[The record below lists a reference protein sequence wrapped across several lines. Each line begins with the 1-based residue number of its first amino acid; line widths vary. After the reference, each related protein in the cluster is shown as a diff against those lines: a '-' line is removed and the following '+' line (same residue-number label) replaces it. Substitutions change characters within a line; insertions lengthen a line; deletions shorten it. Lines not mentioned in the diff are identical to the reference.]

1 MCLAIALPLLPSC
14 SHPGPPAKSG
24 AASAITVTR
33 VDRAV
38 FDAASGKDPT
48 LKPRCE
54 AWTLNDKQVANYF
67 AAAREYPDG
76 THDAYYWLPCSI
88 KGRLRAGGQDWE
100 FEINAAATATWTR
113 GDSVR
118 KWGCDAKAC
127 EPLVLMMPD
136 GNNP

>member
-1 MCLAIALPLLPSC
+1 MCLAIALPLLLSC
-14 SHPGPPAKSG
+14 SHPGPAADGG
-24 AASAITVTR
+24 AAAINVTR

-38 FDAASGKDPT
+38 FDAAAGKDPA
-48 LKPRCE
+48 LKPNCE
-54 AWTLNDKQVANYF
+54 AWTLSDKQVASYF

-88 KGRLRAGGQDWE
+88 KGSLRAGGQDWE
-100 FEINAAATATWTR
+100 FEINGAATATWTR
-113 GDSVR
+113 GDTVR

-136 GNNP
+136 GNGP